1 MAEKRVRRSSSI
13 IQDVELEVLKE
24 NLRNKHKQIVEEVD
38 EKIDRIFEEFFCEVN
53 KLSLNRFDVEKLFS
67 DGQKSQQKS
76 KPKKQTKRITKNDNH
91 LPDKLPEKQFQP
103 RNSLLTDLFEIKHV
117 KTIYHVFIVIFNLL
131 LLNVFVSDFVDTGKI
146 NIGLDPIITGF
157 GGFHYAIFVW
167 CWMQLTIFALFPLFT
182 TWAGI
187 NKKYFS
193 RRGFFTSVWNFLGV
207 LSVMAYMF
215 GFIAIYTRAVVHFQL
230 GQASS
235 VAVLMELVRFVM
247 KAYAFIRTNV
257 PRALKLGRKRKASE
271 ENSSSDDSSY
281 DPTLPPS
288 GSPKVNDK
296 QPLPLF
302 RQYAYFLFAPTLI
315 YRDEYPRNRLIRWTF
330 VGKCFLEVAS
340 IIFVMSFISE
350 RFMYPLF
357 HAFGSQFFEIGAKE
371 LMGWVF
377 NSMLPGLLCFLIG
390 FYLVRRIFFV

>member
-67 DGQKSQQKS
+67 DTSKNGKG
-76 KPKKQTKRITKNDNH
+76 KPKKQTKRIAKKDSQS

-103 RNSLLTDLFEIKHV
+103 RNALLTDLFEIKHV

-131 LLNVFVSDFVDTGKI
+131 LLNVFVSDFFASGRI
-146 NIGLDPIITGF
+146 NIGLDPIVTGF
-157 GGFHYAIFVW
+157 GGFHYAILVW
-167 CWMQLTIFALFPLFT
+167 CWMQITIFGLFPAFT
-182 TWAGI
+182 TWARLT
-187 NKKYFS
+187 KKYFS
-193 RRGFFTSVWNFLGV
+193 KRGFFTSVWHFLGV
-207 LSVMAYMF
+207 LSVIAYVF
-215 GFIAIYTRAVVHFQL
+215 GFIGIYTKAVVHFKL

-247 KAYAFIRTNV
+247 KSYAFIRTNV
-257 PRALKLGRKRKASE
+257 PRALNRRKKQKSSE
-271 ENSSSDDSSY
+271 DNSSSDESAF
-281 DPTLPPS
+281 DPTMPPS
-288 GSPKVNDK
+288 GSAKVNEK
-296 QPLPLF
+296 QPLPYF
-302 RQYAYFLFAPTLI
+302 RQYVYFLFAPTLI
-315 YRDEYPRNRLIRWTF
+315 YRDEYPRNRIIRWNF
-330 VGKCFLEVAS
+330 VFKCFLEVCS
-340 IIFVMSFISE
+340 VIFIMSFISE

-357 HAFGSQFFEIGAKE
+357 HAFGSQFYEVGAKE
-371 LMGWVF
+371 LMGSVF

-390 FYLVRRIFFV
+390 FYCVS